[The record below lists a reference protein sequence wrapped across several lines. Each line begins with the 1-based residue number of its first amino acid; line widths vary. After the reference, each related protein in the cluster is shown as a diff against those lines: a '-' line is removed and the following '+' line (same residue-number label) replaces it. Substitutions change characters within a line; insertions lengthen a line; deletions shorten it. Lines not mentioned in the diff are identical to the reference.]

1 MDNQKEPKKE
11 EKRNTGRVILLI
23 IALVCLIAG
32 LAYIGVD
39 LYQQYT
45 ARQEDR
51 RSQSMV
57 TEAPSTTGESKKP
70 TNPVNFKKLQS
81 QNDEIYAW
89 IQVDG
94 TEVNY
99 PIVQSTVDD
108 EFYLTHSAYDKSWLA
123 SGAVFTQSQN
133 TTTFNDS
140 VTLVYGH
147 NGFSESMFTSLHKF
161 EDKSFFDSHPYFYIY
176 MPGHKL
182 NYQIISAF
190 KYDDRHIMNSF
201 SFQDVTVRSDFFAML
216 QNPDSALKNVRTDL
230 KTTVDKDSHVV
241 ILSTC
246 FTGTSQ
252 RSSRYLVSGVL
263 LKNEET
269 D

>member
-140 VTLVYGH
+140 VTLV
-147 NGFSESMFTSLHKF
+147 
-161 EDKSFFDSHPYFYIY
+161 
-176 MPGHKL
+176 
-182 NYQIISAF
+182 
-190 KYDDRHIMNSF
+190 
-201 SFQDVTVRSDFFAML
+201 
-216 QNPDSALKNVRTDL
+216 
-230 KTTVDKDSHVV
+230 
-241 ILSTC
+241 
-246 FTGTSQ
+246 
-252 RSSRYLVSGVL
+252 
-263 LKNEET
+263 
-269 D
+269 

>member
-1 MDNQKEPKKE
+1 MPRSDTQAMDNQNEPKKE

-108 EFYLTHSAYDKSWLA
+108 
-123 SGAVFTQSQN
+123 
-133 TTTFNDS
+133 
-140 VTLVYGH
+140 
-147 NGFSESMFTSLHKF
+147 
-161 EDKSFFDSHPYFYIY
+161 
-176 MPGHKL
+176 
-182 NYQIISAF
+182 
-190 KYDDRHIMNSF
+190 
-201 SFQDVTVRSDFFAML
+201 
-216 QNPDSALKNVRTDL
+216 
-230 KTTVDKDSHVV
+230 
-241 ILSTC
+241 
-246 FTGTSQ
+246 
-252 RSSRYLVSGVL
+252 
-263 LKNEET
+263 
-269 D
+269 

>member
-123 SGAVFTQSQN
+123 GGAVFTRTQPLL
-133 TTTFNDS
+133 TT
-140 VTLVYGH
+140 
-147 NGFSESMFTSLHKF
+147 
-161 EDKSFFDSHPYFYIY
+161 
-176 MPGHKL
+176 
-182 NYQIISAF
+182 
-190 KYDDRHIMNSF
+190 R
-201 SFQDVTVRSDFFAML
+201 
-216 QNPDSALKNVRTDL
+216 
-230 KTTVDKDSHVV
+230 
-241 ILSTC
+241 
-246 FTGTSQ
+246 
-252 RSSRYLVSGVL
+252 
-263 LKNEET
+263 
-269 D
+269 

>member
-176 MPGHKL
+176 MPCL
-182 NYQIISAF
+182 LY
-190 KYDDRHIMNSF
+190 
-201 SFQDVTVRSDFFAML
+201 
-216 QNPDSALKNVRTDL
+216 
-230 KTTVDKDSHVV
+230 
-241 ILSTC
+241 
-246 FTGTSQ
+246 TSPSP
-252 RSSRYLVSGVL
+252 RDTR
-263 LKNEET
+263 
-269 D
+269 

>member
-1 MDNQKEPKKE
+1 MPRSDTQAMDNQKEPKKE

-57 TEAPSTTGESKKP
+57 TEAPSTTGKSKKP

-81 QNDEIYAW
+81 HNDEIYAW

-108 EFYLTHSAYDKSWLA
+108 EFISN
-123 SGAVFTQSQN
+123 V
-133 TTTFNDS
+133 
-140 VTLVYGH
+140 
-147 NGFSESMFTSLHKF
+147 GFFETSSSK
-161 EDKSFFDSHPYFYIY
+161 IY
-176 MPGHKL
+176 KL
-182 NYQIISAF
+182 GKN
-190 KYDDRHIMNSF
+190 R
-201 SFQDVTVRSDFFAML
+201 
-216 QNPDSALKNVRTDL
+216 LKKIR
-230 KTTVDKDSHVV
+230 
-241 ILSTC
+241 
-246 FTGTSQ
+246 
-252 RSSRYLVSGVL
+252 
-263 LKNEET
+263 
-269 D
+269 

>member
-1 MDNQKEPKKE
+1 M
-11 EKRNTGRVILLI
+11 
-23 IALVCLIAG
+23 
-32 LAYIGVD
+32 
-39 LYQQYT
+39 
-45 ARQEDR
+45 
-51 RSQSMV
+51 
-57 TEAPSTTGESKKP
+57 
-70 TNPVNFKKLQS
+70 
-81 QNDEIYAW
+81 
-89 IQVDG
+89 
-94 TEVNY
+94 NY

-182 NYQIISAF
+182 TYQIISAF

-201 SFQDVTVRSDFFAML
+201 SFHAAKSGFCLEECAHG
-216 QNPDSALKNVRTDL
+216 P
-230 KTTVDKDSHVV
+230 KDH
-241 ILSTC
+241 C
-246 FTGTSQ
+246 G
-252 RSSRYLVSGVL
+252 
-263 LKNEET
+263 
-269 D
+269 

>member
-1 MDNQKEPKKE
+1 M
-11 EKRNTGRVILLI
+11 
-23 IALVCLIAG
+23 
-32 LAYIGVD
+32 
-39 LYQQYT
+39 
-45 ARQEDR
+45 
-51 RSQSMV
+51 
-57 TEAPSTTGESKKP
+57 
-70 TNPVNFKKLQS
+70 
-81 QNDEIYAW
+81 
-89 IQVDG
+89 
-94 TEVNY
+94 NY
-99 PIVQSTVDD
+99 PIVQITVDD

-182 NYQIISAF
+182 TYQIISAF

>member
-123 SGAVFTQSQN
+123 SGAVLPSRRTQPPL
-133 TTTFNDS
+133 TT
-140 VTLVYGH
+140 
-147 NGFSESMFTSLHKF
+147 
-161 EDKSFFDSHPYFYIY
+161 
-176 MPGHKL
+176 
-182 NYQIISAF
+182 
-190 KYDDRHIMNSF
+190 R
-201 SFQDVTVRSDFFAML
+201 
-216 QNPDSALKNVRTDL
+216 
-230 KTTVDKDSHVV
+230 
-241 ILSTC
+241 
-246 FTGTSQ
+246 
-252 RSSRYLVSGVL
+252 
-263 LKNEET
+263 
-269 D
+269 

>member
-140 VTLVYGH
+140 VKIGR
-147 NGFSESMFTSLHKF
+147 
-161 EDKSFFDSHPYFYIY
+161 
-176 MPGHKL
+176 
-182 NYQIISAF
+182 A
-190 KYDDRHIMNSF
+190 
-201 SFQDVTVRSDFFAML
+201 
-216 QNPDSALKNVRTDL
+216 
-230 KTTVDKDSHVV
+230 HV
-241 ILSTC
+241 
-246 FTGTSQ
+246 
-252 RSSRYLVSGVL
+252 
-263 LKNEET
+263 
-269 D
+269 

>member
-123 SGAVFTQSQN
+123 SGAVFTQ
-133 TTTFNDS
+133 
-140 VTLVYGH
+140 
-147 NGFSESMFTSLHKF
+147 
-161 EDKSFFDSHPYFYIY
+161 
-176 MPGHKL
+176 
-182 NYQIISAF
+182 
-190 KYDDRHIMNSF
+190 
-201 SFQDVTVRSDFFAML
+201 
-216 QNPDSALKNVRTDL
+216 
-230 KTTVDKDSHVV
+230 
-241 ILSTC
+241 
-246 FTGTSQ
+246 
-252 RSSRYLVSGVL
+252 
-263 LKNEET
+263 
-269 D
+269 

>member
-57 TEAPSTTGESKKP
+57 TEAPSTTGKSKKT

-147 NGFSESMFTSLHKF
+147 NGL
-161 EDKSFFDSHPYFYIY
+161 
-176 MPGHKL
+176 
-182 NYQIISAF
+182 
-190 KYDDRHIMNSF
+190 
-201 SFQDVTVRSDFFAML
+201 
-216 QNPDSALKNVRTDL
+216 
-230 KTTVDKDSHVV
+230 
-241 ILSTC
+241 
-246 FTGTSQ
+246 
-252 RSSRYLVSGVL
+252 
-263 LKNEET
+263 
-269 D
+269 

>member
-123 SGAVFTQSQN
+123 SGAVFTQSQ
-133 TTTFNDS
+133 
-140 VTLVYGH
+140 
-147 NGFSESMFTSLHKF
+147 
-161 EDKSFFDSHPYFYIY
+161 
-176 MPGHKL
+176 
-182 NYQIISAF
+182 
-190 KYDDRHIMNSF
+190 
-201 SFQDVTVRSDFFAML
+201 
-216 QNPDSALKNVRTDL
+216 
-230 KTTVDKDSHVV
+230 
-241 ILSTC
+241 
-246 FTGTSQ
+246 
-252 RSSRYLVSGVL
+252 
-263 LKNEET
+263 
-269 D
+269 